1 MYYFNINLKFTLKK
15 MFAIFRKNGKQYHV
29 NEGDTIRLDKIKS
42 EPGSVFETNEI
53 LAISEKKGDF
63 VFGAPILKDAKI
75 IGKILSHGKDKK
87 VIVFKRKRRKTYRRK
102 YGHRQT
108 HTLVKIETIN
118 SKASSIKN
126 TKSDSTMTKKDET
139 KKSQSKRAL
148 TASTST
154 KKTTNKNINK

>member
-139 KKSQSKRAL
+139 KKSQSKRAT
-148 TASTST
+148 TASTSI